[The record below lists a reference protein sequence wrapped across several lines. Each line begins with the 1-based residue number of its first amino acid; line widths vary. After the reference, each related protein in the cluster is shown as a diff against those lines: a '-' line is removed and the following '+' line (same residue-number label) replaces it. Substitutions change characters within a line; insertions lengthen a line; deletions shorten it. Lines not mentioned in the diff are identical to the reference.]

1 MVCRK
6 ATESEPAGVVTT
18 TTLRQVLC
26 FRKTVNEENLKLGYI
41 KLFRSMQDNALWRKS
56 VKKGVCEHSAWI
68 DILLQVRWSD
78 KPQQVIIGN
87 HVLTCNRGESLNS
100 LDTWASRW
108 GWKSKKRVKTFL
120 KTLQDADMIRIETVQ
135 ISTRL
140 TVVNFPSYQDY
151 GNDLETERKRLV
163 NGEETTWK
171 RTGYTEEECKNDK
184 TAKTGRMEELLSQQE
199 GVNSIGETCVS
210 PVQSLALGVESVSP
224 EPKPVKPEYS
234 EAFTRFWNE
243 YPAKG
248 RVEKMKA
255 GREWRSQKLDSKIEA
270 VLQSLEAW
278 KACALWTRPGRESG
292 LVGEYV
298 KAAFRWIRDK
308 NWEEFPQASNA
319 RTIVSQEFQIDES
332 KFL

>member
-151 GNDLETERKRLV
+151 GNDLETERKRLGNAQGIQKKNV
-163 NGEETTWK
+163 RMIRQLRLEEWK
-171 RTGYTEEECKNDK
+171 NYYHSRKEL
-184 TAKTGRMEELLSQQE
+184 TA
-199 GVNSIGETCVS
+199 
-210 PVQSLALGVESVSP
+210 LA
-224 EPKPVKPEYS
+224 
-234 EAFTRFWNE
+234 
-243 YPAKG
+243 
-248 RVEKMKA
+248 
-255 GREWRSQKLDSKIEA
+255 KL
-270 VLQSLEAW
+270 
-278 KACALWTRPGRESG
+278 
-292 LVGEYV
+292 
-298 KAAFRWIRDK
+298 AFRRFSRSLSEL
-308 NWEEFPQASNA
+308 NLSRPN
-319 RTIVSQEFQIDES
+319 RNR
-332 KFL
+332 